1 MTIEDGIALKLRIL
15 KWEEQEDDSQL
26 LELLVEKVIDGINN
40 FTNQNYTLETIPS
53 TIKNIV
59 IDRTIGEFLFLKK
72 NSGALLEIDSKIIEK
87 QLQVGDTSITYVT
100 EGILTSEQRLDKII
114 NYLINIGEKDL
125 IKFRRLIW

>member
-1 MTIEDGIALKLRIL
+1 MIIEDGIALKLRIL

-72 NSGALLEIDSKIIEK
+72 NSGALPEIDSKIIEK

>member
-26 LELLVEKVIDGINN
+26 VELLVEKVIDGINN

-72 NSGALLEIDSKIIEK
+72 NSGALPEIDSERIEK

-100 EGILTSEQRLDKII
+100 EGILTLEQRLDKII

>member
-15 KWEEQEDDSQL
+15 KWEEQGDDSQL

-72 NSGALLEIDSKIIEK
+72 NSGTLPEIDSERIEK

>member
-53 TIKNIV
+53 IIKNIV

-72 NSGALLEIDSKIIEK
+72 NSGALPEIDSKRIEK

>member
-15 KWEEQEDDSQL
+15 KWKEQEDDSQL

-72 NSGALLEIDSKIIEK
+72 NSGALPEIDSKIIEK

>member
-72 NSGALLEIDSKIIEK
+72 NSGALPEIDSKIIEK

-114 NYLINIGEKDL
+114 NYLINIGEKHL

>member
-72 NSGALLEIDSKIIEK
+72 NSGALPEIDSKIIEK

>member
-26 LELLVEKVIDGINN
+26 LELLIEKVIDGINN

-72 NSGALLEIDSKIIEK
+72 NSGALPEIDSKIIEK

>member
-72 NSGALLEIDSKIIEK
+72 NSGALPEIDSKIIEK
-87 QLQVGDTSITYVT
+87 QLQVGDTSITYVK

>member
-72 NSGALLEIDSKIIEK
+72 NSGTLPEIDSERIEK

>member
-72 NSGALLEIDSKIIEK
+72 NSGALPEIDSERIEK

-100 EGILTSEQRLDKII
+100 EGILTLE
-114 NYLINIGEKDL
+114 
-125 IKFRRLIW
+125 